1 MTFFDSLVH
10 ATADGSWLG
19 GDRYDAS
26 RERLIAEMDRA
37 GVERACLVAIADHVD
52 NDTVATFAREA
63 PDRFVPVG
71 SLNPARLRDVS
82 AVRKPVA
89 DIAKTGFAGL
99 KLHPRLNGYDPLDD
113 RAVAAIRSA
122 GEEGLVVFLDTLFRQ
137 KSVATVHPADVADQ
151 LAVRCPHTRIV
162 LLHGGGSALLQMA
175 DVVAAHPN
183 LVLDLSFT
191 LLRYQGSSLDADLK
205 YVFRMLDRRTVVGS
219 DFPEYTPAEVLARFR
234 ELAGDIAEEKQA
246 NMLHKN
252 LSELFSNWR
261 PRG

>member
-19 GDRYDAS
+19 GNKYDAS
-26 RERLIAEMDRA
+26 LARLEKEMASA

-52 NDTVATFAREA
+52 NDTVSRMAAANPERL
-63 PDRFVPVG
+63 VPIG
-71 SLNPARLRDVS
+71 SINPGRLRDVA

-89 DIAKTGFAGL
+89 EIAKAGFAGL
-99 KLHPRLNGYDPLDD
+99 KLHPRLNEYNPLDD
-113 RAVAAIRSA
+113 RAVAAVRSA

-137 KSVATVHPADVADQ
+137 KGIATSHPADIADQ

-162 LLHGGGSALLQMA
+162 LLHGGGASLLQMA

-183 LVLDLSFT
+183 LTLDLSFT
-191 LLRYQGSSLDADLK
+191 ILRYQGSSLDADLR

-219 DFPEYTPAEVLARFR
+219 DFPEYTPAEVLARFN
-234 ELAGDIAEEKQA
+234 ELAGDLAEEKRA

-252 LSELFSNWR
+252 LTELFSNWR
-261 PRG
+261 PR